1 MFMKTKALIAAAV
14 AVPLVAAA
22 SLITLGAEKGK
33 GPLKFLKEKELAK
46 LPGNNAMYHPQ
57 YLKKE
62 DAAPQSSLAGKKL
75 LFLGSSVCAG
85 AGSLGVTMADYL
97 AIQDGCEVTN
107 EAVSGTTMADVR
119 GDSYLAR
126 LKQLDPSV
134 PYDAIIVQLS
144 ASDAAQGMELG
155 SISASRDP
163 RTFDTKTTIGS
174 IEAIIAYCQA
184 VWGCPVLFYTGTRFE
199 NEGYQA
205 LVEAFPAIAEKWGV
219 GTIDLWNDTEMNAV
233 SVSDYKYYMS
243 DPIHPTQAGYLLW
256 WTPKFREALKKV
268 LA

>member
-1 MFMKTKALIAAAV
+1 
-14 AVPLVAAA
+14 
-22 SLITLGAEKGK
+22 
-33 GPLKFLKEKELAK
+33 
-46 LPGNNAMYHPQ
+46 
-57 YLKKE
+57 
-62 DAAPQSSLAGKKL
+62 
-75 LFLGSSVCAG
+75 
-85 AGSLGVTMADYL
+85 MADYL
-97 AIQDGCEVTN
+97 AIQDGCQVVN

-126 LKQLDPSV
+126 LKQLDPSQCF
-134 PYDAIIVQLS
+134 DAIIVQLS
-144 ASDAAQGMELG
+144 ASDASQGMELG

-184 VWGCPVLFYTGTRFE
+184 VWGCPILFYIGTKFE

-219 GTIDLWNDTEMNAV
+219 GTIDLWNDPEMNAV
-233 SVSDYKYYMS
+233 SASDYNYYMS

-256 WTPKFREALKKV
+256 WTPKFREAL
-268 LA
+268 